1 MIKNLAVL
9 GSTGS
14 VGQSTLE
21 VIRQNKDK
29 FNINKIY
36 LSLLTNCL
44 IENNRCL

>member
-21 VIRQNKDK
+21 VIRHNKDK
-29 FNINKIY
+29 FKIEAFIGKFKF
-36 LSLLTNCL
+36 S
-44 IENNRCL
+44 IDD

>member
-21 VIRQNKDK
+21 VIRHNKDK
-29 FNINKIY
+29 FNPYGVKTDDV
-36 LSLLTNCL
+36 S
-44 IENNRCL
+44 